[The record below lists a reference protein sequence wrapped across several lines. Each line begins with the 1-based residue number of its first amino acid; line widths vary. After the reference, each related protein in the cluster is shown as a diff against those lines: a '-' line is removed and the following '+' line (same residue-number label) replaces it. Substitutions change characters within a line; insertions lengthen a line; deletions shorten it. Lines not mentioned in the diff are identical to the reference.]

1 MKLIAYPIA
10 LFASLLLL
18 SSFNISKEANTVLT
32 LAASNKT
39 AQSGKQVCIDVT
51 VKDFQK
57 ILSMQYSMKWSPKQ
71 LKFKEVRGINLAG
84 LSESNFGNH
93 ITDKGLLTFAWYD
106 PNIRGI
112 SIPDG
117 TTIYQVCFDVVGAA
131 GAKAYFQ
138 FTNHPTIIEI
148 SNAQGNFLD
157 LNGSTGLIKIR

>member
-1 MKLIAYPIA
+1 MAYPIA
-10 LFASLLLL
+10 LLTSIFLF
-18 SSFNISKEANTVLT
+18 SSFYTVKDVSTILT
-32 LAASNKT
+32 LTASNKT
-39 AQSGKQVCIDVT
+39 AQTGKEVCIDVA

-71 LKFKEVRGINLAG
+71 LKFKEIKGLNLSG

-93 ITDKGLLTFAWYD
+93 VTEKGLLTFAWYD

-117 TTIYQVCFDVVGAA
+117 TTIYQVCFDVVGKS
-131 GAKAYFQ
+131 GDKAYFQ